1 MKYIKSVKGLW
12 NTYIIHTL
20 LYIIACGNAETLR
33 LYLTSTGAPNSWQL
47 IAAIYSTELL
57 IVLAT
62 QWGSVGAVIST
73 VMFLVS
79 MQSIRSV
86 YVHNWIGH
94 CYFSISLYC
103 GAIGVYFKNGGWKD
117 LYENKTS
124 AVKNS
129 IKSTQPNSKK
139 VLFTQNEILEIASL
153 TIQEI
158 KAMFGLS
165 LAGAN
170 ILKQMSLNNE
180 HIDNSV
186 IEGLQ

>member
-47 IAAIYSTELL
+47 ISAIYSTELL

-62 QWGSVGAVIST
+62 MWGTVGAVIST

-79 MQSIRSV
+79 MQSISSV
-86 YVHNWIGH
+86 YGEDWIGH

-103 GAIGVYFKNGGWKD
+103 GAIGVYFKNGGWSDVFKSN
-117 LYENKTS
+117 NKVP
-124 AVKNS
+124 A
-129 IKSTQPNSKK
+129 IQK
-139 VLFTQNEILEIASL
+139 VLYTQAEIDLIPQMTIAD
-153 TIQEI
+153 I
-158 KAMFGLS
+158 KAKFNLS
-165 LAGAN
+165 MASAN
-170 ILKQMSLNNE
+170 ILRQMSIAGDEITNDL
-180 HIDNSV
+180 IVS
-186 IEGLQ
+186 LQ

>member
-12 NTYIIHTL
+12 NTYIIHVL
-20 LYIIACGNAETLR
+20 LYVIACGNAETLR

-62 QWGSVGAVIST
+62 MWGTTGAVIST

-86 YVHNWIGH
+86 YAHNWIGH

-103 GAIGVYFKNGGWKD
+103 GAMGVYFKNGGWSDVFK
-117 LYENKTS
+117 EKSFKSN
-124 AVKNS
+124 NGG
-129 IKSTQPNSKK
+129 IKVPAIQK
-139 VLFTQNEILEIASL
+139 VLYTQAEIAL
-153 TIQEI
+153 IPQMTIADI
-158 KAMFGLS
+158 KAKFGLS
-165 LAGAN
+165 MASAN
-170 ILKQMSLNNE
+170 ILRQMSLAGDV
-180 HIDNSV
+180 IDNDLIVS
-186 IEGLQ
+186 LQ